1 MDSFNAFPGLIMA
14 ISLVTAL
21 GQGFGTLAA
30 VLVVATWVNYAR
42 VVRSRVLSLKNE
54 EFVVAARMYGAS
66 RLRILSTHIWPNT
79 LDLVAAIALVQI
91 PNVMLAE
98 STISFLG
105 FGLQPPDVSL
115 GLLITTEKDYLQ
127 TNGFP
132 VIAAGAFLVAAC
144 SSIASLGLYLRQRL
158 R

>member
-1 MDSFNAFPGLIMA
+1 
-14 ISLVTAL
+14 
-21 GQGFGTLAA
+21 
-30 VLVVATWVNYAR
+30 
-42 VVRSRVLSLKNE
+42 
-54 EFVVAARMYGAS
+54 MYGAS

-158 R
+158 RCRHPFRISQFR